1 MAFDPIAGF
10 PPLIRET
17 DLIDTPLTLES
28 RGFSTTNIVNISNI
42 MESKKKEN
50 LFLAFGTEE
59 EDGVDYFIENMLDHT
74 PNQYSDID
82 YKKLPKDIVKKLKNS
97 NINKS

>member
-1 MAFDPIAGF
+1 MTFEPRGGF
-10 PPLIRET
+10 PSIIRIE
-17 DLIDTPLTLES
+17 DDNISRKTLES
-28 RGFSTTNIVNISNI
+28 RGFTTTNIVNISNI

-74 PNQYSDID
+74 PNEFTEID
-82 YKKLPKDIVKKLKNS
+82 YKKIPKEIVKKLKNTEK
-97 NINKS
+97 NK